1 MTASS
6 DNNSLTFDSRFAS
19 TKHTFIQKFTRKTNG
34 RLHFICKWRKL
45 CACPYLVFP
54 SCFVQL
60 GGKMLTTASSSK
72 ILKAGQPTFKILDAY
87 DLWHSIIMTLI
98 FNLHTWPHCQL
109 VRAFRIDQFINKFPT
124 KTRYNFSVL
133 QTLKLD
139 TKLDNIDGKFKT
151 CSCPFVRY
159 FRTVFW
165 DDITLIWDE
174 NIVYFFHWEN

>member
-1 MTASS
+1 MAAYLTASS

-98 FNLHTWPHCQL
+98 FNLHSWPHCQP

-124 KTRYNFSVL
+124 KTRIICKL
-133 QTLKLD
+133 Q
-139 TKLDNIDGKFKT
+139 N
-151 CSCPFVRY
+151 
-159 FRTVFW
+159 
-165 DDITLIWDE
+165 LIQSWIILMV
-174 NIVYFFHWEN
+174 N

>member
-124 KTRYNFSVL
+124 KTRIICKL
-133 QTLKLD
+133 QKLIQSWIIFRVVE
-139 TKLDNIDGKFKT
+139 KPSFLSNWKIDGSHKF
-151 CSCPFVRY
+151 FWL
-159 FRTVFW
+159 FRSKS
-165 DDITLIWDE
+165 L
-174 NIVYFFHWEN
+174 